1 MSTTTDPEGH
11 RRSELSTAERQTRD
25 WLLRAENVSKAF
37 GQTQVLTEASLDL
50 YPEEAVAIMG
60 PSGSGKSTLLH
71 AVAGIIAADEG
82 KVILRRPD
90 DGGIDDITT
99 LSDAK
104 RSAFRLHRFG
114 FVFQQGMLIPE
125 LTAVENVAL
134 PLMLLGTGMAA
145 AVLQANAELHRLG
158 LLGLGDRRIGQL
170 SGGQAQRVAIARAL
184 VTDPTIIFADE
195 PTGSLDSRTA
205 DEVLDELL
213 ASNDGADRALV
224 IVTHDE
230 RVAARCDRTVR
241 LLDGRIEATR

>member
-1 MSTTTDPEGH
+1 MSATTDSQHSRAG
-11 RRSELSTAERQTRD
+11 AQTLD
-25 WLLRAENVSKAF
+25 WLLRAENLSKAF
-37 GQTQVLTEASLDL
+37 GQTQALSKACLDL
-50 YPEEAVAIMG
+50 YPGEAVAIMG

-71 AVAGIIAADEG
+71 AIAGIISADEG

-90 DGGIDDITT
+90 DEGLDDITT
-99 LSDAK
+99 LSEAK

-125 LTAVENVAL
+125 LTAEENIAL
-134 PLMLLGTGMAA
+134 PLLLLGSGRTE
-145 AVLQANAELHRLG
+145 AVQQANSGLERLG
-158 LLGLGDRRIGQL
+158 LAGLGERRIGQL

-205 DEVLDELL
+205 EEVLDALL
-213 ASNDGADRALV
+213 ATNDGADRALV

-230 RVAARCDRTVR
+230 QVAARCDRTVR
-241 LLDGRIEATR
+241 MLDGRIEATR